1 MDSRNEVALKIEVL
15 SAREVPEYRP
25 GAVLA
30 GRDERGRLVSIV
42 CGIGDAAA
50 ACELLAAA
58 AEGGAT

>member
-1 MDSRNEVALKIEVL
+1 MKDTAILKIQLLPPHEL
-15 SAREVPEYRP
+15 PREYRP

-42 CGIGDAAA
+42 CGIEDAAA

-58 AEGGAT
+58 AEGGAG

>member
-1 MDSRNEVALKIEVL
+1 MKDKAILKIQLL
-15 SAREVPEYRP
+15 SPHELPREYRP

-50 ACELLAAA
+50 ACELLAAE
-58 AEGGAT
+58 AEGGAG